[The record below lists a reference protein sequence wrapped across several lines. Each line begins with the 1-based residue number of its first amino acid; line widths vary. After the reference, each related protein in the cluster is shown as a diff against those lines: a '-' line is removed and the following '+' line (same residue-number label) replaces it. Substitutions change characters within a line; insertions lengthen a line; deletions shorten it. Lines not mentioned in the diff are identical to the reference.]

1 MKSAVLKNTFNGK
14 ILSLAPLQLTASS
27 SDLAAA
33 LQLSMR
39 AVQHEN
45 VDVRIHALTSLRDMM
60 HSQQVRKHTRRRK
73 HQSWSMFESCT
84 ILVLQEWLLRQVCA
98 SEAVEPVISSLVSVL
113 LRGCQ
118 DSSPEARLLCGE
130 CLGELGAVDPG
141 RLDLS
146 RTDNNGDRNTFVV
159 SRTSAQLLVMHVRLF
174 YLRFVVQFV

>member
-1 MKSAVLKNTFNGK
+1 
-14 ILSLAPLQLTASS
+14 
-27 SDLAAA
+27 
-33 LQLSMR
+33 LSMR

-60 HSQQVRKHTRRRK
+60 HSK
-73 HQSWSMFESCT
+73 
-84 ILVLQEWLLRQVCA
+84 QEWLLRQVCA

-113 LRGCQ
+113 LKGCQ

-146 RTDNNGDRNTFVV
+146 HAHTHGDRNTFVASSKSGDYQRV
-159 SRTSAQLLVMHVRLF
+159 VAFLKGIPQDVLAKASLQSKAYTRALMHFEAYILENKENIQDHLSFLQVRLT
-174 YLRFVVQFV
+174 Q